1 MSRHWRVCLISRVW
15 RGFDLSQYVGQ
26 FQVHQLTVPSR
37 LQEHCNANSW
47 QVSNRFELLANYIF
61 YRRCHKQSRDTSNLT
76 ADAPYQISY
85 HSMNHNSP
93 VSKEKVLFKLTLTKS
108 NAMEKTFRLVRG
120 NEQGYFKVNFLGVT
134 TLEKDNLKYE
144 QVKHEGQHVAQLVT
158 RKEIV
163 GPSDFE
169 LELEVRINRNGKSER
184 VSLRG

>member
-1 MSRHWRVCLISRVW
+1 
-15 RGFDLSQYVGQ
+15 
-26 FQVHQLTVPSR
+26 
-37 LQEHCNANSW
+37 
-47 QVSNRFELLANYIF
+47 
-61 YRRCHKQSRDTSNLT
+61 
-76 ADAPYQISY
+76 
-85 HSMNHNSP
+85 
-93 VSKEKVLFKLTLTKS
+93 
-108 NAMEKTFRLVRG
+108 MEKTFRLVRG